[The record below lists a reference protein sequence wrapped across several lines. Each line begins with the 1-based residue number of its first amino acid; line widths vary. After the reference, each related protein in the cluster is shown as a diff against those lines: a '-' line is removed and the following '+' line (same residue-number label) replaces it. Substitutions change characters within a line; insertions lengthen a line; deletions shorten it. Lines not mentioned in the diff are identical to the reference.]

1 MLQCS
6 IGACRRCLVVA
17 SDLSQP
23 RLAIRVTASISD
35 LRRLCAGEATCARK
49 RLASDDPR
57 AAAMRRLRSM
67 FSAAMRRN
75 RPFVHIHV
83 EAGHR
88 DPFLRKS
95 LAHPRG
101 RPLTAHERCWHGF
114 CEEWAGP
121 GSRAACANADPGRDR
136 RITSGPHSR
145 TSAFAVTNLRADAYN
160 RCILQFKQIPWPQK
174 NAAANRA
181 DTTGG

>member
-1 MLQCS
+1 MF
-6 IGACRRCLVVA
+6 GRCKPSFSAAARDKGDGL
-17 SDLSQP
+17 DL
-23 RLAIRVTASISD
+23 D